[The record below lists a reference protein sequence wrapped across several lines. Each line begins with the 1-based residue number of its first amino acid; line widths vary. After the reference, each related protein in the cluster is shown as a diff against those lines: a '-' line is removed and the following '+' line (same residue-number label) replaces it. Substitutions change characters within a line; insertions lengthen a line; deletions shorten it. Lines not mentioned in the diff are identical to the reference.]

1 MINSGAGSGGVC
13 RLLASLLYG
22 LESHM
27 DTTEDSTF
35 LQDMLMGNTLHL
47 LIKVY
52 DRLQKYRALHPAPLL
67 DSAQGLAQELAE
79 ELHGVV
85 AFSETTEL
93 LYLLSKPHLQ
103 GLLSVH
109 DIVAQKDYD
118 PQLPLLPPLPDY
130 KEDVEESVKI
140 ICLVKNQEPLGATIK
155 RDESTGGLVVARIMR
170 GGAADLSGLIH
181 KGDEL
186 KEVNGVPMEDKN
198 PEEII
203 PILAQSEGAVTFKV
217 IPGTKEELENKDA
230 KTFVRA
236 LFDYDPKA
244 DPAIP
249 CKDAGLKF
257 RRGDVLQIVSQEDDT
272 WWQARRHG
280 DANLRAGL
288 IPSRQLQERRVA
300 LQRPKALFHPTR
312 VSLTDNMEE
321 CIFFSSFCLAFT
333 RSPEDVD
340 YGAISGIHIAG
351 LRRSFRLSRKD
362 SKSQVKQK
370 MGGGHRGIY
379 TPIYQEVLPYTRKP
393 DEPYHLVLLT
403 GPSGVGVT
411 ELKRKLLLSDPEHFS
426 VTVPYTTR
434 EQKKQ
439 EREGVEYHFVSKHT
453 FEKDILNHKFLE
465 YGEHKGNYYGTSV
478 DSVRKVLA
486 ESKVCLLDMEPHAI
500 SALYTTEFKP
510 YVVFVK
516 PPSIEHLRLSRR
528 KAKVLSCPDEQTPT
542 KTFKEEDFDYIIAIA
557 QDMENKYGHLFE
569 KVIINDDLA
578 IAFTE
583 LRDELKKIETESHWI
598 PNTWA
603 HV

>member
-1 MINSGAGSGGVC
+1 MINSAGSGGVC
-13 RLLASLLYG
+13 RLLTSLLFG

-27 DTTEDSTF
+27 DTTEDITF

-52 DRLQKYRALHPAPLL
+52 DRLQKYRALCPAPLL
-67 DSAQGLAQELAE
+67 DRVQGLAQDLAE
-79 ELHGVV
+79 ELHAVV

-109 DIVAQKDYD
+109 DTVAQKDYD
-118 PQLPLLPPLPDY
+118 PRLPILPPLPDY
-130 KEDVEESVKI
+130 KEDMEDSVQI
-140 ICLVKNQEPLGATIK
+140 ICLVKKQDPLGATIK

-198 PEEII
+198 PEEIV
-203 PILAQSEGAVTFKV
+203 PILAQSEGAVTFKI

-236 LFDYDPKA
+236 LFNYDPKA

-249 CKDAGLKF
+249 CKDAGLEF

-300 LQRPKALFHPTR
+300 LQRPKALFHPNR
-312 VSLTDNMEE
+312 VSH
-321 CIFFSSFCLAFT
+321 
-333 RSPEDVD
+333 RST
-340 YGAISGIHIAG
+340 SG
-351 LRRSFRLSRKD
+351 LRRSFRFSRKD
-362 SKSQVKQK
+362 SKSQGKQK

-379 TPIYQEVLPYTRKP
+379 TSIYQEVLPYTRKP
-393 DEPYHLVLLT
+393 DEPYRLVLLT

-434 EQKKQ
+434 ERKKQ
-439 EREGVEYHFVSKHT
+439 ERDGVEYHFVSKHT

-486 ESKVCLLDMEPHAI
+486 ESKVCLLDVEPHAI
-500 SALYTTEFKP
+500 SVLYTTEFKP

-528 KAKVLSCPDEQTPT
+528 KAKVLSCPDEQTLT
-542 KTFKEEDFDYIIAIA
+542 KTFTEEDFDHIIAIA

-583 LRDELKKIETESHWI
+583 LRDELKKIERESHWI
-598 PNTWA
+598 PSTWT